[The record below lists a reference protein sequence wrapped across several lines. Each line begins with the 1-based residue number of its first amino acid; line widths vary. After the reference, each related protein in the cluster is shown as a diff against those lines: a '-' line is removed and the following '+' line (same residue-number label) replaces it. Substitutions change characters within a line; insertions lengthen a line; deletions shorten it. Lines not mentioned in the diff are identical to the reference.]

1 MKNNAL
7 VTIGIA
13 ALVVVIVVAAL
24 ANRIFYV
31 IPAGHAAVVFRTFGG
46 GIDQENVLGPGLQ
59 TVAPWNRVIQYD
71 VREQLLKEEVH
82 ALSQKGLSIDL
93 EVTTRIRPIRKN
105 IGTLHEKVGRDYK
118 NTIVVDVVRAA
129 VRDIVSRY
137 VAEEIYSTKRDTI
150 QVQLES
156 MIREQLA
163 ERYIDV
169 SSFEVRDIQLPKRI
183 IASIEDKLDQ
193 EQKALKYEYKLQLEQ
208 QEAERKRIEAQ
219 GIKEFQR
226 IVGEGITR
234 DYLKWKG
241 IEATIELSKS
251 ENSKVVIIG
260 GGEDGLP
267 MILGG
272 Q

>member
-13 ALVVVIVVAAL
+13 ALIVVIVVAAL
-24 ANRIFYV
+24 ANRIFYTV
-31 IPAGHAAVVFRTFGG
+31 PAGHAAVVFQTFGD
-46 GIDQENVLGPGLQ
+46 GIDEDNVLGPGLH
-59 TVAPWNRVIQYD
+59 TLAPWNRLIQYD
-71 VREQLLKEEVH
+71 VREQLLKEDVH
-82 ALSQKGLSIDL
+82 ALSKKGLSIDL
-93 EVTTRIRPIRKN
+93 EVTARVRPNREQ
-105 IGTLHEKVGRDYK
+105 IGVLHEEVGKGYK
-118 NTIVVDVVRAA
+118 ETIIVDVLRSA
-129 VRDIVSRY
+129 VREVVSRY

-150 QVQLES
+150 QIELES
-156 MIREQLA
+156 MIRTRLK
-163 ERYIDV
+163 ERYIRV
-169 SSFEVRDIQLPKRI
+169 GSFEVRDIKLPKRI

-208 QEAERKRIEAQ
+208 KEAERKRIEAK
-219 GIKEFQR
+219 GIKEFQQ

-241 IEATIELSKS
+241 IEATVELSKS

-260 GGEDGLP
+260 SGEDGLP

>member
-13 ALVVVIVVAAL
+13 TLVVVIVVAAL
-24 ANRIFYV
+24 ANRIFYT
-31 IPAGHAAVVFRTFGG
+31 IPAGHAGVVFKTFSG
-46 GIDQENVLGPGLQ
+46 GIDQDNVLGPGLQ
-59 TVAPWNRVIQYD
+59 TLAPWNKLIQYD

-82 ALSQKGLSIDL
+82 ALSKKGLSIDL
-93 EVTTRIRPIRKN
+93 EVTARVRPDRERI
-105 IGTLHEKVGRDYK
+105 GVLHEEIGKGYK
-118 NTIVVDVVRAA
+118 NTVIVDVVRAS
-129 VRDIVSRY
+129 VRDVVSNY
-137 VAEEIYSTKRDTI
+137 VAEEIYSTRRDTI
-150 QVQLES
+150 QVQLEGI
-156 MIREQLA
+156 IRERLN
-163 ERYIDV
+163 ERYIRV
-169 SSFEVRDIQLPKRI
+169 GSFEVRDIKLPKRI

-193 EQKALKYEYKLQLEQ
+193 EQKALKYEYKLQLERK
-208 QEAERKRIEAQ
+208 EADRKRIEAQ
-219 GIKEFQR
+219 GIKEFQQ

-241 IEATIELSKS
+241 IEATVELSKS